1 MATPIIF
8 TTARMN
14 PPHPGHM
21 FLVSELLLD
30 ALKQNSKNIYILLS
44 SDTDS
49 EYNPLDF
56 SSNDPYTI
64 DKKRLVVEMVSNV
77 KREMA
82 KENVNI
88 SYIECN
94 ILVFDKYSAAPL
106 YDLMKRKPYM
116 ENVELRMIVGTD
128 RLSFFDSL
136 CNTFLLNNTPVNK
149 VRVKFLKRSNNDGD
163 HVESMSATK
172 IRNLVRDYKK
182 GSGDK
187 KQDIMWKLH
196 KVYEGYLK
204 PENIKLLVKVLS
216 EKLENVQL
224 RRKKP
229 IEPEYLLDG
238 DSPSIL
244 TQERGDDIWNEKMK
258 AQIIIKKKEAMNPD
272 PRHDNIIDW
281 LGWAIHSTAKF

>member
-149 VRVKFLKRSNNDGD
+149 VRVKFLKRSKDDGD
-163 HVESMSATK
+163 DVESMSATK

-182 GSGDK
+182 GSSDK

-229 IEPEYLLDG
+229 IEPEYPLDG